1 MEEVKKKLQ
10 DELDVLEEELHFKL
24 PKEIQKAREFGDLR
38 ENAEYKAAMERQSI
52 VQARIRQIHERLSEV
67 KSIDLSKIPTDRA
80 AYGSSVVLFDL
91 DKEEK
96 IAYPQAIPALGAAL
110 SNPTFDAESR
120 AAMARAL
127 GSIRRPA
134 AATPLQAALGDR
146 EALVRAAALAALR
159 KVEGFRDG
167 SVATPL
173 ISDADAGVRSEAIYT
188 VAEMRTVGSAPALVQ
203 ALQNDASPD
212 VRKRAAW
219 ALGRI
224 GASAAVAG
232 PALSAAA
239 TSDASPLVRSLARA
253 AIAGLTR

>member
-96 IAYPQAIPALGAAL
+96 IAYRLV
-110 SNPTFDAESR
+110 SSEESDPEK
-120 AAMARAL
+120 
-127 GSIRRPA
+127 G
-134 AATPLQAALGDR
+134 
-146 EALVRAAALAALR
+146 
-159 KVEGFRDG
+159 
-167 SVATPL
+167 L
-173 ISDADAGVRSEAIYT
+173 ISTVSPIGQALMGKHEGDEVRVKTPNGVRNFEIS
-188 VAEMRTVGSAPALVQ
+188 R
-203 ALQNDASPD
+203 
-212 VRKRAAW
+212 
-219 ALGRI
+219 
-224 GASAAVAG
+224 
-232 PALSAAA
+232 
-239 TSDASPLVRSLARA
+239 
-253 AIAGLTR
+253 LTTIRDQEE